1 MVEGLNGAGGGGGGV
16 PHVTCQIFDLYR
28 LLVNQS

>member
-1 MVEGLNGAGGGGGGV
+1 MVEGLNGAGGGGGV